1 MSLLKEK
8 LLRLLFPAGMLDYF
22 DILEVIELPSGGIE
36 ISLEEYSSVP
46 DDIEDRENYICHGF
60 YDWQLIH
67 DFPLR
72 GDIFNLR
79 IHRRRWIHKTSKQ
92 VVSRVGAEN
101 N

>member
-46 DDIEDRENYICHGF
+46 DDIGNTD
-60 YDWQLIH
+60 
-67 DFPLR
+67 
-72 GDIFNLR
+72 
-79 IHRRRWIHKTSKQ
+79 
-92 VVSRVGAEN
+92 
-101 N
+101 